1 MYWFLLNL
9 PLMIVGCIIAI
20 GPIAYQMVWEA
31 KHPELSASP
40 TRYGDFSPRLPFGQ
54 GQSQKTK
61 ELSSAKR

>member
-40 TRYGDFSPRLPFGQ
+40 TR
-54 GQSQKTK
+54 
-61 ELSSAKR
+61 